1 MSSNILV
8 VGSINMDLITVLARF
23 PKVGETLLGQ
33 TFTTA
38 LGGKGSNQAVA
49 AARLGAQVAMIGAV
63 GDDANGDAALKIL
76 QQEGV
81 D

>member
-8 VGSINMDLITVLARF
+8 VGSINMDLITVLERF

-76 QQEGV
+76 QRMS
-81 D
+81 